1 MYIVSSNIGELFKV
15 FVLSMLPVIELRGA
29 IPVGIAMGL
38 PPWQAFI
45 FSVLGNMVPVPLIIL
60 FTRQVFAWCKTH
72 CKIIGRMVIKLENK
86 AYSKS
91 EVVLK
96 YRKIGLCILVA
107 IPLPGTGAWTGA
119 IISALLNMPLRSAI
133 PAILMGVII
142 AGIIVTCVSCGVVFI
157 F

>member
-1 MYIVSSNIGELFKV
+1 MPSNIEEVFKV

-38 PPWQAFI
+38 APWQAFI

-72 CKIIGRMVIKLENK
+72 CKIIDRLVIKLENK

-96 YRKIGLCILVA
+96 YQTIGLCILVA

-119 IISALLNMPLRSAI
+119 IISALLNLSLLSAI
-133 PAILMGVII
+133 PSILLGVII
-142 AGIIVTCVSCGVVFI
+142 AGLIVTGVSCGVVFI